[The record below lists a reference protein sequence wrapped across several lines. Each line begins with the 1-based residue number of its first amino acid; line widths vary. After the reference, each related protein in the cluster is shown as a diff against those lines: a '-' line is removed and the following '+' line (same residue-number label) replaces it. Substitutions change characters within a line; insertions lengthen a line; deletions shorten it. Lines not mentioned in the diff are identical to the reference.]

1 MSRCRAIAWPLASLL
16 VACGSSPRP
25 NPSPGAAAPAVVDV
39 SLAAVGLEAETLDRR
54 VDPCV
59 DFYQFACGGWLAR
72 AELPPDASRW
82 GRFAEVD
89 ARNRVVLRQ
98 ILDDAR
104 APDGDPATRSLGA
117 FYASCLDEAAIE
129 RAGLTGVQPLLDLA
143 GQITDRA
150 SLGRAIAAFHR
161 HGILAGFGIFIDADR
176 ADARLHA
183 LYVDAGGLGLPDRDY
198 YLSDE
203 LAPARTAYRRSL
215 EQVFGLLGWS
225 AAAARQGAAD
235 VLAIETALAHLT
247 RSAVERRDDAAM
259 YHPMTVAELQASSS
273 GFDWSSY
280 LTAIGNPGLDRVV
293 VTTPAFTEG
302 LDALMTSM
310 RPAQWSAYL
319 IAHLVLGTASA
330 LPRRFDD
337 VQFEL
342 TRALTGV
349 AERAPRWQRCV
360 DATAAA
366 MPEALGQAFV
376 ARRLPGD
383 ARPRARATFAA
394 LVAALDASLA
404 GLGWMS
410 DATKRAA
417 RHKLSQLR
425 FLVGHP
431 DRWPTTDVEVVADR
445 YAANLLATNAVAV
458 TRDAGRAGRAVD
470 RDEWLMPAWKV
481 SAYYNPSANQAALP
495 AGILTPPFFGA
506 ERSIAANLGSLGMVV
521 GHELTHGFD
530 DTGAEYDAEGRLAN
544 WWQPADRAHFHA
556 QTQCLAAQFSTFEA
570 LPGAF
575 VNGALTNGENIADA
589 GGVKLAFAAYRALRA
604 DATTVQRAEGFTED
618 QQFFIAMGQ
627 IWCMQDRPEETRRRL
642 TNDPHAPPRLRVL
655 GALRNF
661 RAFAEAFQCA
671 PGTPMNPP
679 DICTVW

>member
-1 MSRCRAIAWPLASLL
+1 MDRSPAISWALAGLL
-16 VACGSSPRP
+16 VGCGSSPPARP
-25 NPSPGAAAPAVVDV
+25 GPGAATPVVVDV

-72 AELPPDASRW
+72 TELPDDTSRW

-89 ARNRVVLRQ
+89 AQNRVVLHQ
-98 ILDDAR
+98 LLEDAR
-104 APDGDPATRSLGA
+104 APGGDAATRSLGA
-117 FYASCLDEAAIE
+117 FYASCLDEEAIE

-143 GQITDRA
+143 GQVTDRA
-150 SLGRAIAAFHR
+150 SLGRAIAALHR

-176 ADARLHA
+176 RDARVHA

-198 YLSDE
+198 YLSDSF
-203 LAPARTAYRRSL
+203 APARAAYRRSL
-215 EQVFGLLGWS
+215 EQLFGLLGRS
-225 AAAARQGAAD
+225 RAASTQAATD
-235 VLAIETALAHLT
+235 VLALETALARLAP
-247 RSAVERRDDAAM
+247 SAVERRDDAAQ
-259 YHPMTVAELQASSS
+259 YHPMTVAELQALAPA
-273 GFDWSSY
+273 FDWPGY
-280 LTAIGNPGLDRVV
+280 LRAIGNPGLDRVV
-293 VTTPAFTEG
+293 VTTPAFTTG
-302 LDALMTSM
+302 LDALLSSAP
-310 RPAQWSAYL
+310 PAQWSAYL
-319 IAHLVLGTASA
+319 LAHVVAATASA

-337 VQFEL
+337 AQFEL

-349 AERAPRWQRCV
+349 TERAPRWQRCV
-360 DATAAA
+360 DATTAA

-383 ARPRARATFAA
+383 ARPRARTAVAA
-394 LVAALDASLA
+394 LVAALDANLA
-404 GLGWMS
+404 GVGWMS
-410 DATKRAA
+410 DATRRAA
-417 RHKLSQLR
+417 RHKLSKLAL
-425 FLVGHP
+425 LVGHP
-431 DRWPTTDVEVVADR
+431 DRWPISDVEAVADR
-445 YAANLLATNAVAV
+445 FAANLLAANAVAV

-470 RDEWLMPAWKV
+470 RDEWLMPVWKV
-481 SAYYNPSANQAALP
+481 SAYYNPSANNAALP

-506 ERSIAANLGSLGMVV
+506 DRSIAANLGSIGMVV

-530 DTGAEYDAEGRLAN
+530 DTGAEFDAEGRLAD
-544 WWQPADRAHFHA
+544 WWQPADRSHFHA
-556 QTQCLAAQFSTFEA
+556 QTQCLATQFSTFEA

-575 VNGALTNGENIADA
+575 VNGELTNGENIADA

-604 DATTVQRAEGFTED
+604 GATTVQRAEGFTED

-627 IWCMQDRPEETRRRL
+627 IWCMKDRPEETRRRL

-661 RAFAEAFQCA
+661 REFADAFQCT

-679 DICTVW
+679 DTCTVW